1 MEFAYRDGQN
11 QRTPLPTLCPIS
23 TPAYVSEHPLQG
35 FDFMPSGFSNN
46 VLVPRVFPT
55 LMSVN
60 ADETFQ
66 RDLETKHIQQEPDKE
81 EIIREILVNKMTLT
95 QRQELDEEANGDE
108 ESIGTSMQNWRGY
121 HFGEFQC
128 L

>member
-1 MEFAYRDGQN
+1 
-11 QRTPLPTLCPIS
+11 
-23 TPAYVSEHPLQG
+23 
-35 FDFMPSGFSNN
+35 MPSGFSNN